1 MNMNAV
7 LDVVIGLIL
16 MYLLLGLI
24 CTIVNEFVSSVLKL
38 RAANLRQ
45 GIENI
50 VDDDRL
56 LGGLL
61 ETGVIKAAGMAS
73 GRKGPSYLPSRTFAM
88 GLLDALKP
96 KDGIRVR
103 RKMEDV
109 IETIESLPE
118 SRIRSMLVA
127 LAEEAGDDLERFRTG
142 VAAWFDDMMDRTSGI
157 FKRKMK
163 GLSLIVAGVLV
174 VAVNADSVQVAEAL
188 WEDQTLRTQIAEA
201 ATELVEDTGLVDD
214 LVDVKFINAELRP
227 LPIGWDFDAPA
238 WSTDWYRSFG
248 GWIIKL
254 FGLLFTAAAVSL
266 GAPLW
271 FDLLGKFTRIRASG
285 PAPRRQVVPT
295 QQA

>member
-73 GRKGPSYLPSRTFAM
+73 GRKGPSYLPSRIFAM
-88 GLLDALKP
+88 GLLDALTP

-118 SRIRSMLVA
+118 SRIRSMLGA

-188 WEDQTLRTQIAEA
+188 WEDQMLRTQIAEA

-227 LPIGWDFDAPA
+227 LPIGWDFDAPP
-238 WSTDWYRSFG
+238 WSTDWYRSFS

-285 PAPRRQVVPT
+285 PAPQREDVPM
-295 QQA
+295 QKA

>member
-1 MNMNAV
+1 MDMNAV

-38 RAANLRQ
+38 RAANLRE

-61 ETGVIKAAGMAS
+61 ETGVIRAAGMAS
-73 GRKGPSYLPSRTFAM
+73 GRTGPSYLPSRTFAL

-96 KDGIRVR
+96 KDGIRAR
-103 RKMEDV
+103 PKMEDV
-109 IETIESLPE
+109 LEAIESLPD
-118 SRIRSMLVA
+118 SRIRSMLAA
-127 LAEEAGDDLERFRTG
+127 LVEDAGDDLERFRTR
-142 VAAWFDDMMDRTSGI
+142 VAVWFDDMMDRTSGVY
-157 FKRKMK
+157 KRKMK

-174 VAVNADSVQVAEAL
+174 IAVNADSVQVAKAL

-254 FGLLFTAAAVSL
+254 FGLMFTAAAVSL
-266 GAPLW
+266 GAPIW

-285 PAPRRQVVPT
+285 PAPRRQEVPT
-295 QQA
+295 QQT